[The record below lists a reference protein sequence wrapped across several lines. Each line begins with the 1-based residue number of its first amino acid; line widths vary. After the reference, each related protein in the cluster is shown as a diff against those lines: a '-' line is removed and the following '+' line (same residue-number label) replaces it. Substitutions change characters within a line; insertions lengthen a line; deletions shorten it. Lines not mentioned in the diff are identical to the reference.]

1 MRYLDPM
8 KRLALVLLLAAP
20 MVKAKEGKVMI
31 GLATPTKWD
40 KGFSARITITNQASW
55 TIHDWRLEFELAH
68 PIQKIWNGRVA
79 STKGRRVVLRAVAA
93 SWEDGDLS
101 PGEKVTVDFI
111 AEGKPA
117 QLPLRGRLNGA
128 PFVFNKPSPA
138 PPPLAPLRANPWPSR
153 VFAPYV
159 DTTLW
164 PPFDFAKAT
173 SQQGLRF
180 YTLAFI
186 VAKAPNN
193 PTATWGGYHPVSQ
206 RWLLPEINSIRKAG
220 GEVMISLGG
229 ANGTPLATAHKTPEQ
244 LQAAYQKIIDIY
256 GLTHIDFDVEG
267 HWLAEAKSIER
278 RSRAIA
284 GLQQQAKRANRTLRV
299 WYTLPVLPT
308 GLTRE
313 GLDVLRSGVH
323 HGVGIAGVN
332 VMAMD
337 YGRANAPQPTTHM
350 GTYAIQAATRLQAQL
365 KTLHR
370 EAGVTRTDAQL
381 WSMVGL
387 TPMLGHNDVKPETFT
402 LANAREVLTF
412 ARGKNLGLLSCWS
425 ANRDRPCEKPTP
437 SWASPKC
444 TGIKQ
449 EPFEFCR
456 ILRTYTPAK
465 TK

>member
-1 MRYLDPM
+1 M
-8 KRLALVLLLAAP
+8 KRLALVLLLTTPGIKAA
-20 MVKAKEGKVMI
+20 EGIVTV
-31 GLATPTKWD
+31 GFATPTKWD
-40 KGFSARITITNQASW
+40 KGYSARITITNQASW
-55 TIHDWRLEFELAH
+55 TIHDWRLEFELTH

-101 PGEKVTVDFI
+101 PGEKATVDFT
-111 AEGKPA
+111 AEGNPA

-138 PPPLAPLRANPWPSR
+138 PPPLAPLRANPWPAR

-193 PTATWGGYHPVSQ
+193 PAATWGGYHPVSQ

-229 ANGTPLATAHKTPEQ
+229 ANGTPLAAAHKTPEQ
-244 LQAAYQKIIDIY
+244 LQAAYQEVIDTY

-284 GLQQQAKRANRTLRV
+284 GLQSEAKRAGRTLRV
-299 WYTLPVLPT
+299 WYTLPVLPA

-313 GLDVLRSGVH
+313 GLGVALLVVSVLLIV
-323 HGVGIAGVN
+323 
-332 VMAMD
+332 
-337 YGRANAPQPTTHM
+337 
-350 GTYAIQAATRLQAQL
+350 
-365 KTLHR
+365 
-370 EAGVTRTDAQL
+370 
-381 WSMVGL
+381 
-387 TPMLGHNDVKPETFT
+387 
-402 LANAREVLTF
+402 LAF
-412 ARGKNLGLLSCWS
+412 A
-425 ANRDRPCEKPTP
+425 
-437 SWASPKC
+437 
-444 TGIKQ
+444 
-449 EPFEFCR
+449 
-456 ILRTYTPAK
+456 
-465 TK
+465 